1 MSLLKDGMI
10 RIQRS
15 PMRSILVTLTFAL
28 GFSAVVA
35 IVGTIEGGRR
45 AIGNDLEALGSD
57 LLALVNPVELG
68 TVSLGRVTEGS
79 PVTSQDIPSIK
90 TALGSEVETISP
102 LLVNLGLTTYG
113 EISWRHTMVATT
125 PGFLSVLRSGM
136 LAGRFLEESDR
147 WPDDREGIVPAAID
161 EALAL
166 KFFTSAEY
174 AMGRRFR
181 SIRSGIPF
189 TCEIIGVVGDPLLL
203 RQHLS
208 SFDATSRARSIPARR
223 LEFLNLYMPWR
234 EGIDQPTVT
243 ILDVDTVDK
252 VDGVKSR
259 LDQWVEDND
268 KGVYLHVQKQW
279 TAIILQMVDRFS
291 GLGHFIW
298 VLGLTIVLIL
308 TATISLLAI
317 DESMEEVAL
326 RRAEGARVSQ
336 VITPVFLEAGMLS
349 LLALFPGYW
358 VGLSIIEWG
367 VKPVLGWE
375 AWLPLEMILGVSSAR
390 VVTAML
396 SAVLP
401 AYRVATLD
409 PAPVLCGRRDI

>member
-147 WPDDREGIVPAAID
+147 WPDDREGIVPVAID

-174 AMGRRFR
+174 AMGRRF
-181 SIRSGIPF
+181 S
-189 TCEIIGVVGDPLLL
+189 
-203 RQHLS
+203 
-208 SFDATSRARSIPARR
+208 
-223 LEFLNLYMPWR
+223 
-234 EGIDQPTVT
+234 
-243 ILDVDTVDK
+243 
-252 VDGVKSR
+252 
-259 LDQWVEDND
+259 
-268 KGVYLHVQKQW
+268 
-279 TAIILQMVDRFS
+279 
-291 GLGHFIW
+291 
-298 VLGLTIVLIL
+298 
-308 TATISLLAI
+308 
-317 DESMEEVAL
+317 
-326 RRAEGARVSQ
+326 
-336 VITPVFLEAGMLS
+336 
-349 LLALFPGYW
+349 
-358 VGLSIIEWG
+358 
-367 VKPVLGWE
+367 
-375 AWLPLEMILGVSSAR
+375 
-390 VVTAML
+390 
-396 SAVLP
+396 
-401 AYRVATLD
+401 
-409 PAPVLCGRRDI
+409 

>member
-1 MSLLKDGMI
+1 MSLMKDGMI
-10 RIQRS
+10 RIRRS
-15 PMRSILVTLTFAL
+15 PMRAILVTLTFAL

-136 LAGRFLEESDR
+136 LKGRFLEESDR
-147 WPDDREGIVPAAID
+147 WPDDREGIVPVAID

-166 KFFTSAEY
+166 KIFTSAEY

-203 RQHLS
+203 RQHRK
-208 SFDATSRARSIPARR
+208 AT
-223 LEFLNLYMPWR
+223 
-234 EGIDQPTVT
+234 
-243 ILDVDTVDK
+243 
-252 VDGVKSR
+252 
-259 LDQWVEDND
+259 
-268 KGVYLHVQKQW
+268 
-279 TAIILQMVDRFS
+279 
-291 GLGHFIW
+291 
-298 VLGLTIVLIL
+298 
-308 TATISLLAI
+308 
-317 DESMEEVAL
+317 
-326 RRAEGARVSQ
+326 
-336 VITPVFLEAGMLS
+336 
-349 LLALFPGYW
+349 
-358 VGLSIIEWG
+358 
-367 VKPVLGWE
+367 
-375 AWLPLEMILGVSSAR
+375 
-390 VVTAML
+390 
-396 SAVLP
+396 
-401 AYRVATLD
+401 
-409 PAPVLCGRRDI
+409 